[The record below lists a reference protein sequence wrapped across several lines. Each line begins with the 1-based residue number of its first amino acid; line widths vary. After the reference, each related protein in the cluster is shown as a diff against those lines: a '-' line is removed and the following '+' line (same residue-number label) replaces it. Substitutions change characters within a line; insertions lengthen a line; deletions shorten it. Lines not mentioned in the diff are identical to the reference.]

1 MKSLVP
7 TTALAR
13 RIAAIVHRKPE
24 TPWSEKEYRAYK
36 KLFKDGAFNE
46 VDIALVERYQ
56 AFQRKRKGGGFHRR
70 GLYTLLNWWG
80 VEVDR
85 ATEHDELHPLKPPA
99 RKILQFTPPP
109 ITEPPVALSAEDQA
123 QADRF
128 AAEMLARNPKSK
140 AYRVRSEF
148 QKVKAEIEG
157 TA

>member
-13 RIAAIVHRKPE
+13 RIAAIVHRKPT

-85 ATEHDELHPLKPPA
+85 ATEHDENNPLKKTP
-99 RKILQFTPPP
+99 RKILQFTPPS
-109 ITEPPVALSAEDQA
+109 IEPPLVLSAEDQA
-123 QADRF
+123 QADQF

-140 AYRVRSEF
+140 AWRVRSEF
-148 QKVKAEIEG
+148 QKVKAEMEG
-157 TA
+157 TS